1 MMSLGLG
8 VIAVWVLF
16 ILFLLQT
23 KHLLIDWIWQPPYE
37 WQNKGTYGHFGG
49 IRHAL
54 KNALGTGLCIW
65 VTLFAWI
72 KPEAVLWLTFLDF
85 VIHYHIDWAKMNLN
99 RKLGYGPTTHAEFWW
114 LTGFDQYLHQVTYLG
129 LVLYALFL
137 IS

>member
-8 VIAVWVLF
+8 VIAVWVLL

-54 KNALGTGLCIW
+54 KNAIGTGLCIW
-65 VTLFAWI
+65 VPLFAWL
-72 KPEAVLWLTFLDF
+72 PPTAALWLTFLDF

-99 RKLGYGPTTHAEFWW
+99 RKLAWGPTTHAQFWW
-114 LTGFDQYLHQVTYLG
+114 LTGFDQYLHQVTYIG

-137 IS
+137 IA